1 MSTIYLNNI
10 YCEYQIRR
18 LTSADFFAFPP
29 APSASALVSPY
40 LWEKY
45 VETLVLNKTC
55 PISFT
60 SLFPNKPFFI
70 DDSLPLGFPLLCT
83 ALGQMFSLVKV
94 DLDFDYWQYFV
105 WIEVAIETV
114 SVTRPLVTKVLTIT
128 NFSILVQMCRDPL
141 YLYNR
146 ISNIIAETFPIP
158 FFLQPIPRPSKIS
171 NSLETEISHFA
182 DGTVH
187 QFQPTLILLV
197 HAFSLSRS
205 L

>member
-1 MSTIYLNNI
+1 MNAYVKFLQRCAQQNITVSTTYFDNV
-10 YCEYQIRR
+10 CCVVQIRK
-18 LTSADFFAFPP
+18 LTSADSFAFPP

-94 DLDFDYWQYFV
+94 DLDLDY
-105 WIEVAIETV
+105 
-114 SVTRPLVTKVLTIT
+114 
-128 NFSILVQMCRDPL
+128 
-141 YLYNR
+141 
-146 ISNIIAETFPIP
+146 
-158 FFLQPIPRPSKIS
+158 
-171 NSLETEISHFA
+171 
-182 DGTVH
+182 
-187 QFQPTLILLV
+187 
-197 HAFSLSRS
+197 
-205 L
+205 